1 MKAKNSTYLILTLVL
16 LILSAIGAYF
26 LYQLY
31 QDRQSPSYD
40 STTVPKIELIPTDTL
55 EPEIIDIPDTAI
67 SPAVSLTPQVATPT
81 ASVTQIPTKAVSSV
95 PTAIPTTIPT
105 KTSSASATQTYTSQ
119 ADSFSVVY
127 SSNRQFYQDTEA
139 TGNRYTFTLNAGNF
153 AIHVSTP
160 PQWSWPHPNREF
172 TNTLLIS
179 GKPTFKY
186 NDKNDTQTI
195 VDLQSDTK
203 NYTLQCVHNGV
214 ASLKAECD
222 QFINS
227 FKLL

>member
-1 MKAKNSTYLILTLVL
+1 MKTKNSTYLILTLVL

-26 LYQLY
+26 LYQIY
-31 QDRQSPSYD
+31 QDRQSYSYD

-55 EPEIIDIPDTAI
+55 EPEIIDIPDTAT

-81 ASVTQIPTKAVSSV
+81 ASVTQVPTEVVSPV
-95 PTAIPTTIPT
+95 PTAIPTTVPT
-105 KTSSASATQTYTSQ
+105 KTSSTGATQTYTSQ

-139 TGNRYTFTLNAGNF
+139 TGNRYTFTLASGNF

-160 PQWSWPHPNREF
+160 PQWSWTHPNREF
-172 TNTLLIS
+172 TDTLLVS
-179 GKPTFKY
+179 GKSTFKY
-186 NDKNDTQTI
+186 DTTTQTI